1 MSCRVGD
8 LSLSISW
15 FVCEFFSVGEFL
27 SPSCY
32 SVSCLSVS
40 CRVTEGGTYVFMN
53 NLDHMTKMVFMSIYD
68 KNIHK
73 SFPEPV
79 DRFQRN
85 LACSID
91 D

>member
-40 CRVTEGGTYVFMN
+40 CRVTDYLNEFEWSMLRV
-53 NLDHMTKMVFMSIYD
+53 
-68 KNIHK
+68 
-73 SFPEPV
+73 
-79 DRFQRN
+79 
-85 LACSID
+85 
-91 D
+91 

>member
-40 CRVTEGGTYVFMN
+40 CRVTHF
-53 NLDHMTKMVFMSIYD
+53 LA
-68 KNIHK
+68 K
-73 SFPEPV
+73 SMRQFNGISFEIV
-79 DRFQRN
+79 
-85 LACSID
+85 
-91 D
+91 